1 MTADQLFQAR
11 QADWQALTRLLNQGR
26 GRLGALSP
34 ADINELSRLY
44 RATTADLALAQRDFP
59 GHRLT
64 LYLNQLVARAHAFIY
79 QDEPL
84 TLQRLKQYL
93 LIGFPQTFRVNLP
106 FFGAAFLLFLLPA
119 LLVGVITYFQP
130 QAVRVLLGAEMEEY
144 VLPLIE
150 QGELWTN
157 IPMAERPYTA
167 AFIMQNN
174 IRVSILAF
182 GGGILAGLLTL
193 YAMIFNGLLV
203 GSLLGLTAHY
213 GIGFDLATFM
223 VGHGVI
229 ELTVIF
235 MAGGAGLM
243 MGWAI
248 IRPGLFR
255 RRDALG
261 LAAREAVQLILPAI
275 PLLLIA
281 GLIEGFISP
290 AETIPWPIKWGV
302 GLLTGLVLY
311 SYLLGSGRE
320 SQKLRVKN

>member
-11 QADWQALTRLLNQGR
+11 QADWQALTRLLDRGR
-26 GRLGALSP
+26 SRLGALSP

-44 RATTADLALAQRDFP
+44 RAATADLALAQRDFP

-64 LYLNQLVARAHAFIY
+64 LYLNQLVARGHTFIY
-79 QDEPL
+79 QDDPL
-84 TLQRLKQYL
+84 TFRRLKQYI
-93 LIGFPQTFRVNLP
+93 LIGFPQTFRANLP
-106 FFGAAFLLFLLPA
+106 FFLAAFLLFLLPA

-130 QAVRVLLGAEMEEY
+130 QAVRVLLGAETQEY

-150 QGELWTN
+150 RGELWTN
-157 IPMAERPYTA
+157 IPVAERPYTS

-174 IRVSILAF
+174 IRVSIMAF
-182 GGGILAGLLTL
+182 GGGILAGLLTV

-203 GSLLGLTAHY
+203 GSLLGLTSHY
-213 GIGFDLATFM
+213 GIGFELATFM

-255 RRDALG
+255 RRDALV
-261 LAAREAVQLILPAI
+261 LAAKEAVQLILPAI
-275 PLLLIA
+275 PLLLLA

-290 AETIPWPIKWGV
+290 AETIAWPIKWGV
-302 GLLTGLVLY
+302 GLLTGLLLY
-311 SYLLGSGRE
+311 GYLLRSGRK
-320 SQKLRVKN
+320 S

>member
-1 MTADQLFQAR
+1 MTADQLFQSR
-11 QADWQALTRLLNQGR
+11 QSDWQALTRLLDRGR

-79 QDEPL
+79 QDDPL
-84 TLQRLKQYL
+84 TLRRLKQYL
-93 LIGFPQTFRVNLP
+93 VVGFPRTFRANLS
-106 FFGAAFLLFLLPA
+106 FFLAAFLLFLLPA
-119 LLVGVITYFQP
+119 VLVGVITYFQP
-130 QAVRVLLGAEMEEY
+130 QVVRVLLGAETQEY

-157 IPMAERPYTA
+157 IPVAERPYTA

-174 IRVSILAF
+174 IRVSIMAF
-182 GGGILAGLLTL
+182 GGGILAGLLTV

-255 RRDALG
+255 RRDALV
-261 LAAREAVQLILPAI
+261 LAAQEAVQLILPAV

-290 AETIPWPIKWGV
+290 AETIAWPIKWGV

-311 SYLLGSGRE
+311 GYLLRSGRE
-320 SQKLRVKN
+320 SYEL

>member
-11 QADWQALTRLLNQGR
+11 QADWQALTRLLDRGR
-26 GRLGALSP
+26 GHLGALSP
-34 ADINELSRLY
+34 ADISELSRLY

-59 GHRLT
+59 RHRLT

-84 TLQRLKQYL
+84 TLRRLRHYL
-93 LIGFPQTFRVNLP
+93 VVSFPQAFRANLP
-106 FFGAAFLLFLLPA
+106 FFVAAFLLFLLPA
-119 LLVGVITYFQP
+119 LFVGVITYFEP
-130 QAVRVLLGAEMEEY
+130 QVVRVLLGAETQEY

-150 QGELWTN
+150 QGELWTT
-157 IPMAERPYTA
+157 IPVAERPFTS

-174 IRVSILAF
+174 IKVSIVAF
-182 GGGILAGLLTL
+182 GGGILAGLFTI
-193 YAMIFNGLLV
+193 YAMISNGLLV
-203 GSLLGLTAHY
+203 GSLFGLTTHY
-213 GIGFDLATFM
+213 GIGFDLATFI

-255 RRDALG
+255 RRDALM
-261 LAAREAVQLILPAI
+261 LAGKEAIQLVLPAI
-275 PLLLIA
+275 PLLIIA

-290 AETIPWPIKWGV
+290 AETLAWPVKWGV
-302 GLLTGLVLY
+302 GLLTGVLLY
-311 SYLLGSGRE
+311 GYLLRSGRE
-320 SQKLRVKN
+320 

>member
-11 QADWQALTRLLNQGR
+11 QADWQALTRLLDRGR
-26 GRLGALSP
+26 GHLGALSP

-59 GHRLT
+59 SHRLT

-84 TLQRLKQYL
+84 TLRRLRHYL
-93 LIGFPQTFRVNLP
+93 VVGFPQAFRANLP
-106 FFGAAFLLFLLPA
+106 FFWAAILLFLLPA
-119 LLVGVITYFQP
+119 LFVGVITYFEP
-130 QAVRVLLGAEMEEY
+130 QVVRVLLGAETQEY

-157 IPMAERPYTA
+157 IPVAERPYA
-167 AFIMQNN
+167 SAFIMQNN
-174 IRVSILAF
+174 IRVSIMAF
-182 GGGILAGLLTL
+182 GGGILAGLFTI
-193 YAMIFNGLLV
+193 YAMISNGLLV
-203 GSLLGLTAHY
+203 GSLFGLTAHY
-213 GIGFDLATFM
+213 GIGFDLATFI

-255 RRDALG
+255 RRDALV
-261 LAAREAVQLILPAI
+261 LAGKEAIQLVLPAI
-275 PLLLIA
+275 PLLIIA

-290 AETIPWPIKWGV
+290 AETLAWPIKWGV
-302 GLLTGLVLY
+302 GLLTGVLLY
-311 SYLLGSGRE
+311 GYLLRSGRE
-320 SQKLRVKN
+320 